1 MKCKDCPYYYP
12 TESGFTSC
20 QWMPRC
26 PDDIPP
32 CEEEDECVYDP
43 YNDPDYTEEEM

>member
-1 MKCKDCPYYYP
+1 MTCSECCYYF
-12 TESGFTSC
+12 ECEGGCRWQS
-20 QWMPRC
+20 RA

-43 YNDPDYTEEEM
+43 YNDPDYSEEE